1 MAADPIDF
9 SASRAILVGTAD
21 HAGGSGLTAMPAALN
36 SLDAMRALLTGPN
49 CGWPVARVTEFRDRA
64 TGDGVDRE
72 VATLIGEATDVVL
85 FYYVGHGQL
94 LRGGDDLGMALTDT
108 STQVELRRATSL
120 RLNDLREDLRYS
132 GARVK
137 LVILD
142 CCFSGIATKNIQGP
156 GNLADQI
163 DRAARVTGTFT
174 LTASRANQAAIHE
187 DGNGGLTYFTKVLT
201 DVVGDGIAGAPAELT
216 LADIHHELD
225 ERFRYLPIKNGL
237 DRPEPTRLF
246 QDSADR
252 FVFARN
258 AAPAHTHRAVAE
270 RPAPKTP
277 EPNPALDRQLA
288 RLRRTN
294 QRLGGAALAAG
305 AALGVEY
312 ANHHHHDATIA
323 DSAPVEHDS
332 HVDPVVPDDGG
343 SLT

>member
-1 MAADPIDF
+1 MTASPIDF
-9 SASRAILVGTAD
+9 AASRAILIGTAG
-21 HAGGSGLTAMPAALN
+21 HAPGSGLTAMPAALN
-36 SLDAMRALLTGPN
+36 SLDAMRAVLTGPN
-49 CGWPVARVTEFRDRA
+49 CGWPAERVTEFRDRA
-64 TGDGVDRE
+64 TGDGVHRD
-72 VATLIGEATDVVL
+72 VATLIGQATDVAL

-108 STQVELRRATSL
+108 STRVELRRATSL

-132 GARVK
+132 RARVK

-142 CCFSGIATKNIQGP
+142 CCFSGIATKNVQGP

-163 DRAARVTGTFT
+163 DRAARVAGTFT

-187 DGNGGLTYFTKVLT
+187 DGSGGLTYFTKVLT
-201 DVVGDGIAGAPAELT
+201 DIVRDGIPGAPAELT
-216 LADIHHELD
+216 LADIHQELAD
-225 ERFRYLPIKNGL
+225 RFRALTVRSSL

-258 AAPAHTHRAVAE
+258 AAPAHTHRAVAT
-270 RPAPKTP
+270 RPTSKPP

-294 QRLGGAALAAG
+294 KQLGGAALAAG

-312 ANHHHHDATIA
+312 AAHHHDVP
-323 DSAPVEHDS
+323 DSSPVEHDS
-332 HVDPVVPDDGG
+332 HVDATVLDDGG
-343 SLT
+343 GLT